1 MGPTTGIDMR
11 YKKKVSQQTADRL
24 VYGANPASDSN
35 RNMYKKIIAGAPQLV
50 HTHAVY
56 IQSDEEVMGMSL
68 EDWIKNY
75 PIMLFKALMSY
86 SHTFFVEVHTGVKIS
101 LKLSKLN
108 YNRLKN
114 RVEELD
120 PELLEQAQKRRS
132 QKLYLLKKAKEE
144 KFKRLMRKKKK

>member
-1 MGPTTGIDMR
+1 MR

-35 RNMYKKIIAGAPQLV
+35 RNMYKKIIAGAPQLA

-56 IQSDEEVMGMSL
+56 IQSDEEAMGMSV
-68 EDWIKNY
+68 EDWIIHQ
-75 PIMLFKALMSY
+75 PIILYRALMSY
-86 SHTFFVEVHTGVKIS
+86 SSTFFVEVHTGVKIS

-114 RVEELD
+114 RVEKLE
-120 PELLEQAQKRRS
+120 PELLQQAEKRRA

-144 KFKRLMRKKKK
+144 KFKRLATKKKK

>member
-1 MGPTTGIDMR
+1 MK
-11 YKKKVSQQTADRL
+11 YKRCINQYRADRL
-24 VYGANPASDSN
+24 IFGANPIESTSN
-35 RNMYKKIIAGAPQLV
+35 NMYKKIVAGSPQVV
-50 HTHAVY
+50 HTHAVF
-56 IQSDEEVMGMSL
+56 IQSEGYIMGMSL

-114 RVEELD
+114 RVEELE
-120 PELLEQAQKRRS
+120 PELLKQAEKRRGH
-132 QKLYLLKKAKEE
+132 KLYLLKKAKEE
-144 KFKRLMRKKKK
+144 KFKRLATKKKK